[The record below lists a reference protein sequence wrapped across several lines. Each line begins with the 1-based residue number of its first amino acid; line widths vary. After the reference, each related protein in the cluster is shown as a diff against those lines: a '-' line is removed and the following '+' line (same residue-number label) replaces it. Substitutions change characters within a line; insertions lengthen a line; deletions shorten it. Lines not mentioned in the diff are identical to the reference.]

1 MTEFQA
7 FILGLV
13 QGLTEFLP
21 VSSSG
26 HLEIGHY
33 LFDIHGGD
41 NLIFAVVVHSATV
54 LSTLV
59 VFRSEIVQLIK
70 GLFRFEWNEQT
81 QYISKILLSAVP
93 VIIVGILF
101 KDFVESFFNGKIVFV
116 GGMLFVTALLLSVS
130 VLVKKRDKPVSF
142 GRALIIG
149 LAQAI
154 AVLPGL
160 SRSGATIATGLIT
173 GVKKEEMAKFSFLMV
188 LLPIIGALGYD
199 LILGNI
205 GNETT
210 IQMMPLV
217 IGFLAAFLSGLA
229 ACKWMISIVRKG
241 NLIYFAI
248 YCFIIGLIAIFAA

>member
-1 MTEFQA
+1 
-7 FILGLV
+7 
-13 QGLTEFLP
+13 
-21 VSSSG
+21 
-26 HLEIGHY
+26 
-33 LFDIHGGD
+33 
-41 NLIFAVVVHSATV
+41 
-54 LSTLV
+54 
-59 VFRSEIVQLIK
+59 
-70 GLFRFEWNEQT
+70 
-81 QYISKILLSAVP
+81 
-93 VIIVGILF
+93 
-101 KDFVESFFNGKIVFV
+101 
-116 GGMLFVTALLLSVS
+116 MLFVTALLLSVS
-130 VLVKKRDKPVSF
+130 VLVKKRDKHVSF

-199 LILGNI
+199 LIIGNI